1 MELTDEEYR
10 QQAAQSVWGGKTEL
24 FEQPEE
30 EQALEEPVIPEKQ
43 DEPAVVE
50 IDPAVKAFI
59 EAQLGEVNN
68 LKYRLS
74 QAEKRVGSL
83 QNDIQNRKKVEPPPE
98 PKPEP
103 VKNDK
108 WEKLKADYP
117 EDEDKFSVMEEIFN
131 KPVDVPYV
139 AKIRAELETDF
150 SKKLSEVQKSFE
162 LKLLASHHK
171 NWEQIVAE
179 PEYGA
184 WITKQAPEIQDKAY
198 NSNDALDAVDV
209 IDRYL
214 LSKKPKEKPAIV
226 KEREERLSRATET
239 PRNGV
244 REKNKSIA
252 DMTDEEYRAQAAK
265 KYFKR

>member
-1 MELTDEEYR
+1 
-10 QQAAQSVWGGKTEL
+10 
-24 FEQPEE
+24 
-30 EQALEEPVIPEKQ
+30 
-43 DEPAVVE
+43 
-50 IDPAVKAFI
+50 
-59 EAQLGEVNN
+59 
-68 LKYRLS
+68 
-74 QAEKRVGSL
+74 
-83 QNDIQNRKKVEPPPE
+83 
-98 PKPEP
+98 
-103 VKNDK
+103 
-108 WEKLKADYP
+108 
-117 EDEDKFSVMEEIFN
+117 
-131 KPVDVPYV
+131 
-139 AKIRAELETDF
+139 
-150 SKKLSEVQKSFE
+150 
-162 LKLLASHHK
+162 
-171 NWEQIVAE
+171 VAE